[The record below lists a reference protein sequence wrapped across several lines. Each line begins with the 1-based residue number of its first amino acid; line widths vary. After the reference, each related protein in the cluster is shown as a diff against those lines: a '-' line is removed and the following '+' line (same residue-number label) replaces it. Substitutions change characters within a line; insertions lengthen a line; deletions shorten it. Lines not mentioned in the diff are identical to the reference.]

1 MPARAEGRAALGR
14 LLKGLSAPAL
24 GGPETGPV
32 GAGAFPASGTG
43 TGRQGRSPGR
53 LRRER
58 SRRKSGRALVASWA
72 RAASPRGAV
81 RLLAASVRGLLAA
94 LWQPLPALPALGL
107 QR

>member
-53 LRRER
+53 LRR
-58 SRRKSGRALVASWA
+58 KSGRALVASWA